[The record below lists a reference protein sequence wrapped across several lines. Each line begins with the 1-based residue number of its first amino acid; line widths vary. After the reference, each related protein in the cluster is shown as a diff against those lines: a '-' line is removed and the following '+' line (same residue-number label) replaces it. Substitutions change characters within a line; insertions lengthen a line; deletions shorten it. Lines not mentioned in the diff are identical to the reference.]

1 MYTVFTIAVHGGA
14 DSLYFF
20 VILHRL
26 ILFVMKLINIEE
38 FELYALMYVASLDMK
53 VSKEEL
59 KLMRKNVSPE
69 LFEYVSEMF
78 MEDSDAE
85 SIETIRQASATFLK
99 TDEQKRDFIQKLR
112 ALAAV
117 DDVAQIEE
125 VNISMLEKLLL

>member
-1 MYTVFTIAVHGGA
+1 
-14 DSLYFF
+14 
-20 VILHRL
+20 
-26 ILFVMKLINIEE
+26 
-38 FELYALMYVASLDMK
+38 MYVASLDMK